1 MVHLARVQGG
11 QQIQTGD
18 IWLIFRGLEFA
29 AQRRNRVRGAVSG
42 WALIKIGLFILLM
55 AAAVGC
61 NGRLWTRA
69 SSAPLIRTDRFVIVT
84 VKKGETLQSLARDH
98 LNDGSK
104 GPIIAAYNRIDAVL
118 AGQRLVIPL
127 QPTQY
132 GGLTTQGYQT
142 VPILLYTQMKRTAK
156 TENGVS
162 PKTFEHQ
169 MNFLTAAKF
178 ETITLDQF
186 FGFVQ
191 LADQLPAN
199 AVMICFD
206 GADRWIYD
214 IGFPVLRREKLKA
227 ALFIPVDQIG
237 QPGKLTWIELNE
249 MAANG
254 IDIGVLGKEIMLTP
268 GKDPDKHLNDLERE
282 IVAARKAIE
291 QYFNPAGHYFAYPQ
305 GKTDDLTIAL
315 LKKHGYRLGF
325 TRKGGSNPFFVNNFD
340 IRRTII
346 KDQSSMQQF
355 QKNLITFQKAPL
367 K

>member
-1 MVHLARVQGG
+1 MRV
-11 QQIQTGD
+11 T
-18 IWLIFRGLEFA
+18 
-29 AQRRNRVRGAVSG
+29 
-42 WALIKIGLFILLM
+42 KIGLLILLM
-55 AAAVGC
+55 AAAIGC
-61 NGRLWTRA
+61 NGRLWPRA
-69 SSAPLIRTDRFVIVT
+69 ASAPLIRTDQFVIVT
-84 VKKGETLQSLARDH
+84 AEKGETLQSLARKH

-104 GPIIAAYNRIDAVL
+104 GPIIAAYNRIDAVS

-142 VPILLYTQMKRTAK
+142 IPILLYTQINKTGKTAH
-156 TENGVS
+156 GVS
-162 PKTFEHQ
+162 ATTFERQ
-169 MNFLTAAKF
+169 MKYLTAAKF

-186 FGFVQ
+186 FGFLQ

-199 AVMICFD
+199 AVIISFD

-214 IGFPVLRREKLKA
+214 VCFPVLRREGLKA
-227 ALFIPVDQIG
+227 ALFIPIEQIDQSD
-237 QPGKLTWIELNE
+237 KLTWIELGE

-254 IDIGVLGKEIMLTP
+254 IDIGVLGKEIILTP
-268 GKDPDKHLNDLERE
+268 GKDPDKHLSDLERE
-282 IVAARKAIE
+282 IVAAKKAIE
-291 QYFNPAGHYFAYPQ
+291 QYFHPSGHYFAYPR
-305 GKTDDLTIAL
+305 GKTDDLIIAL

-325 TRKGGSNPFFVNNFD
+325 TRKSGSNPFFVHNFD

-355 QKNLITFQKAPL
+355 MKNLITFQKVQL

>member
-1 MVHLARVQGG
+1 
-11 QQIQTGD
+11 
-18 IWLIFRGLEFA
+18 
-29 AQRRNRVRGAVSG
+29 
-42 WALIKIGLFILLM
+42 M

-61 NGRLWTRA
+61 NGRLWSRA
-69 SSAPLIRTDRFVIVT
+69 PSAPIIRTDQFVIVT
-84 VKKGETLQSLARDH
+84 VTKGDTLQSLARDH

-104 GPIIAAYNRIDAVL
+104 WPIIAAYNRIDAVS

-132 GGLTTQGYQT
+132 GGLSTQGYQT
-142 VPILLYTQMKRTAK
+142 VPILLYTQIKQTAK
-156 TENGVS
+156 TAHGVS
-162 PKTFEHQ
+162 SKTFERQ
-169 MNFLTAAKF
+169 MNYLTAAKF

-191 LADQLPAN
+191 LEDQLPSN

-214 IGFPVLRREKLKA
+214 VGFPVLRREGLRA
-227 ALFIPVDQIG
+227 ALFIPVDQID
-237 QPGKLTWIELNE
+237 QPGKLTWIELSE

-254 IDIGVLGKEIMLTP
+254 IDIGVLGKKFILTP
-268 GKDPDKHLNDLERE
+268 GKDPDKHLSDLERE
-282 IVAARKAIE
+282 IVAAKKAIE
-291 QYFNPAGHYFAYPQ
+291 QYFNPGGHYFAYPQ
-305 GKTDDLTIAL
+305 GRTDDLTIAL

-325 TRKGGSNPFFVNNFD
+325 TRKSGSNPFFIHNFN

-346 KDQSSMQQF
+346 KGRSSMKQF
-355 QKNLITFQKAPL
+355 QKNLITFQKAQL